1 MRISEL
7 KFSLLGPET
16 RKESDASAR
25 AMHQQAAQRKAR
37 YATTERNNM
46 FKSLKRRVA
55 LGAVAA
61 VGAAG
66 LVTIAAPAANAA
78 NITAIS
84 LAVYPQRAVTGT
96 SANQI
101 TADVTTTGSE
111 SGTVVAVFTSVP
123 TPATADSAS
132 AVAVGD
138 TMTSTANDWAANGS
152 GVTFA
157 AAT

>member
-78 NITAIS
+78 AITAFTFT
-84 LAVYPQRAVTGT
+84 AYPQRAVAAATGT
-96 SANQI
+96 SAGQI
-101 TADVTTTGSE
+101 TADVYLTGAE
-111 SGTVVAVFTSVP
+111 TGTLRGVFTSAP
-123 TPATADSAS
+123 TPAAN
-132 AVAVGD
+132 V
-138 TMTSTANDWAANGS
+138 TSSTSNS
-152 GVTFA
+152 CPPT
-157 AAT
+157 

>member
-78 NITAIS
+78 VSALTVTVN
-84 LAVYPQRAVTGT
+84 PFRGVTGNGPSSI
-96 SANQI
+96 SAI
-101 TADVTTTGSE
+101 VTTKIGRAH
-111 SGTVVAVFTSVP
+111 V
-123 TPATADSAS
+123 
-132 AVAVGD
+132 
-138 TMTSTANDWAANGS
+138 
-152 GVTFA
+152 
-157 AAT
+157 

>member
-78 NITAIS
+78 GAPTATAFTATGVARAGGLGFIN
-84 LAVYPQRAVTGT
+84 AVSSKA
-96 SANQI
+96 S
-101 TADVTTTGSE
+101 TTT
-111 SGTVVAVFTSVP
+111 TSDYLHARIEIGRAHV
-123 TPATADSAS
+123 
-132 AVAVGD
+132 
-138 TMTSTANDWAANGS
+138 
-152 GVTFA
+152 
-157 AAT
+157 

>member
-78 NITAIS
+78 LTGDAITASI
-84 LAVYPQRAVTGT
+84 VGRAGVGIF
-96 SANQI
+96 I
-101 TADVTTTGSE
+101 TANVTDSALGTGSDK
-111 SGTVVAVFTSVP
+111 VCAIATSYPRSEEPHV
-123 TPATADSAS
+123 
-132 AVAVGD
+132 
-138 TMTSTANDWAANGS
+138 
-152 GVTFA
+152 
-157 AAT
+157 